1 MNYGHLK
8 RMYMSSDVSL
18 LFFVANSRNNFASLL
33 LNNSQTSRWVRI
45 NNGNKNRGNVR
56 ES

>member
-1 MNYGHLK
+1 
-8 RMYMSSDVSL
+8 MSSDVHL
-18 LFFVANSRNNFASLL
+18 LFFVANSRNHFASLL

-45 NNGNKNRGNVR
+45 NNSNKNRGNVR